1 MHIYQGEKAVRDK
14 AEAVQVKC
22 PVCDQTQIIYLPKEP
37 IPRCPI
43 HDVEMILRELLDEG
57 KSY

>member
-1 MHIYQGEKAVRDK
+1 MRDK

-22 PVCDQTQIIYLPKEP
+22 PKCDHTQIIYLPKEP
-37 IPRCPI
+37 IPKCPKCNI
-43 HDVEMILRELLDEG
+43 ELIIGELLDEG